1 MSVRSK
7 IEKRNP
13 KNKSHTAIHHTSGA
27 GCLRHAGKSAYV
39 ISTAREHAIVK
50 SPPAV
55 PTSIGAKRAYDGQLI
70 WSAVLSLPHVFVQ
83 KSVMFVQFPSVSQYV
98 RVTGSRTTMH
108 EGKIRPVVLM

>member
-50 SPPAV
+50 IPPAV
-55 PTSIGAKRAYDGQLI
+55 PTLIGAKRAYDGQLI
-70 WSAVLSLPHVFVQ
+70 WSAVPLLRHVFVQ